1 MSTRRRKS
9 AERIRYSMG
18 LNGKRIAEENV
29 IEFVKGSEMAA
40 VTFCQRRY
48 KSRIKK
54 LAAERPEE
62 CQIVAENQNGSLFAH
77 IPVSWI
83 KINPSRR
90 LTEEQ
95 RERKVET
102 LRRNFS
108 NADNNRGKNG

>member
-1 MSTRRRKS
+1 MSTGHRKLT
-9 AERIRYSMG
+9 EKDRYSMG

-29 IEFVKGSEMAA
+29 IEFVKGNEIAA
-40 VTFCQRRY
+40 VTFCQKRY

-54 LAAERPEE
+54 LAAEHPEK

-95 RERKVET
+95 RERKVEI